1 MRPTGSLA
9 LSSLSLFFS
18 ASLAFGQSNNEI
30 TTQHVARPIVLPSQV
45 VTQGNDTTEETVIGT
60 SFDSLLKDFTNNKC
74 VTRVSGPAHFGQPTS
89 LHSSTGVTEIT
100 RESQYANSTSLSLSA
115 AYSSGSVHADASASY
130 VASGKMNSYDSTAL
144 LRSDVSYA
152 PQQFAVSDFK
162 LTNDA
167 VDFLRRGY
175 AIFRQYCGD
184 RFVTGFRRGGQ
195 FIATLTIHNS
205 TDSEQVGSSAAI
217 NASNSAG
224 SLNTAFNKFIDKSSQ
239 NGRLNYEVTR
249 DGLNDTAPNLR
260 ADELVSYALSYAS
273 KIDALPAKPI
283 VEYLTSDYRPLIF
296 KAALTLHVDVPP
308 WMRLLNDQFMY
319 LFTLYRYRAD
329 LNYIGRHPDEFIGID
344 PILVSKQET
353 FISHQIDLVMSWGT
367 NCLITQGRDCPDN
380 KSSNITAIP
389 TYGAPRARPW
399 VMFDP
404 VNVTPQFIGVADR
417 DMILELVGQWHNS
430 PGSTVDI
437 TFRTDVILKKE
448 PEGPQTIAT
457 APRIFVP
464 HNFAAYFRINDFGP
478 LDNST
483 DQDDPIRGR
492 LGAPLDDF
500 VAGR

>member
-1 MRPTGSLA
+1 MRPTNALA
-9 LSSLSLFFS
+9 LSSFSLFFS
-18 ASLAFGQSNNEI
+18 ASIAFSQTANEI
-30 TTQHVARPIVLPSQV
+30 TTQRVSRPIFLPSQLNV
-45 VTQGNDTTEETVIGT
+45 LGNDTTEENVIGT

-74 VTRVSGPAHFGQPTS
+74 VTRVSGSAHFGPPTS

-100 RESQYANSTSLSLSA
+100 RESQYASSTSLNLSA
-115 AYSSGSVHADASASY
+115 AYNSGAAHADASASY

-152 PQQFAVSDFK
+152 PQQYAVSDFK

-167 VDFLRRGY
+167 VNFLRRGY

-217 NASNSAG
+217 SAGNSAG
-224 SLNTAFNKFIDKSSQ
+224 SVSATFSQFIEKSSQ

-249 DGLNDTAPNLR
+249 DGLNDVAPNLK
-260 ADELVSYALSYAS
+260 ADELVSYALSYAT
-273 KIDALPAKPI
+273 KLDALSTKPI
-283 VEYLTSDYRPLIF
+283 VEYLTSDYGPLIF
-296 KAALTLHVDVPP
+296 KAALTLNVDVPP
-308 WMRLLNDQFMY
+308 WMHLLNDQFMY

-329 LNYIGRHPDEFIGID
+329 LNYIGRHPEEFIGID

-353 FISHQIDLVMSWGT
+353 FINHEIDLVMSWGNT
-367 NCLITQGRDCPDN
+367 CLITQGRQCPDN
-380 KSSNITAIP
+380 KANNVAAIP
-389 TYGAPRARPW
+389 TYSAPRARPW
-399 VMFDP
+399 VLFDP

-417 DMILELVGQWHNS
+417 DMILELVGKWHNA

-437 TFRTDVILKKE
+437 NFSTNVLLQKAPE
-448 PEGPQTIAT
+448 PPQTIVT

-464 HNFAAYFRINDFGP
+464 RSFAAYFKINDFGP
-478 LDNST
+478 SDNST
-483 DQDDPIRGR
+483 DQEDPIKGR